1 MKKSNALML
10 SYMIFLGI
18 ALLANI
24 FFKWDEL
31 ERIAIAATTA
41 GCFFAF
47 ADLSNWYIS
56 YQTPFIDALQK
67 ESNTLVDFRNAALT
81 SVQAEA
87 KELTETTELITPH
100 KDDISAFEELSTCI
114 QKLKKWNDD
123 GLSVIK
129 EVAQGHDEAESLLYK
144 ARKKLKAVNNIE
156 ITMMVLGFVIF
167 FSLLSFDR
175 ILNLLIP
182 FQSIATVLAFI
193 LIILT
198 YYLRDVLEEKS
209 KQEIDE
215 ILEETKKAKEIAEEI
230 LKKATETPLLDKA
243 KELVEKIQQLEERKK
258 ENRDGQTENAQPEQG

>member
-10 SYMIFLGI
+10 SYMIFLGV

-24 FFKWDEL
+24 LFKWDEL

-47 ADLSNWYIS
+47 ADLSNWYVS
-56 YQTPFIDALQK
+56 YQTPLIDALQK
-67 ESNTLVDFRNAALT
+67 DSDTLLDFRNAALT
-81 SVQAEA
+81 SVQTQE
-87 KELTETTELITPH
+87 KELTETIVLITPY

-123 GLSVIK
+123 GLSIIK

-156 ITMMVLGFVIF
+156 ITMMVLGFLIF
-167 FSLLSFDR
+167 FSLLSFDW

-198 YYLRDVLEEKS
+198 YFLRDVLEEKA
-209 KQEIDE
+209 KQKINE
-215 ILEETKKAKEIAEEI
+215 ILEETKKAQEKTEEI
-230 LKKATETPLLDKA
+230 LKKATETPILDKV
-243 KELVEKIQQLEERKK
+243 KELVKEIKK
-258 ENRDGQTENAQPEQG
+258 ENADGKTKNAQPEQG